1 MLSRVVYN
9 QADEPDDGGWEEPDP
24 DDDRQRMIALFALS
38 ILGAVLGG
46 LALGFVIDFLRGRL

>member
-9 QADEPDDGGWEEPDP
+9 QADEPDDDGWEEPDP